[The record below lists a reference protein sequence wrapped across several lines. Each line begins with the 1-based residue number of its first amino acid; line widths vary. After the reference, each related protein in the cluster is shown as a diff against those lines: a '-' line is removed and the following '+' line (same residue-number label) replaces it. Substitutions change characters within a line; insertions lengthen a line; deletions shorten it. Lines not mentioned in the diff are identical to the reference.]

1 MFSSARKTESGLVC
15 LPQEL
20 LANIVSFFETTRTL
34 LYLGLTCKRLHEYCD
49 KDGFRVFVQNRF
61 PSMPVHSHWKDAS
74 HAMTTLSRNWDRR
87 AFIAR
92 VLVPS
97 FNPGRSE
104 NLSMGGNYPHTTGVQ
119 TMGYQPVIDSYEE
132 WTGDDWSSRKQ
143 VLAWGAG
150 PSLFFRSKRIRNK
163 TNQASRRAKFNAQ
176 NQALLDQH
184 HQESTWREYK
194 ENRFA
199 PGKDDI
205 TSVNLLRNMQNLNDE
220 KEYVMIGRAS
230 GVLNLVSISAVDSRS
245 VILAD
250 FETKER
256 SIKSATVNESSHPLL
271 AVCLSHSCLA
281 LYHIQADTDYVK
293 PCGEIATIASGRPGK
308 TWSTRFLR
316 HDCLAVGLGP
326 SQEPIHVYDV
336 RPDGICKDSVRKIG
350 ISKANGNA
358 SGLEHGNSISTSV
371 YPIEPIAPSSVAG
384 GFEGDVFLSGG
395 YDGTVR
401 YSLFQYG

>member
-1 MFSSARKTESGLVC
+1 MFSSARKTENGLVC

-20 LANIVSFFETTRTL
+20 LAIIVSYFETTRTL
-34 LYLGLTCKRLHEYCD
+34 LYLSLTCKRLHEYCE

-97 FNPGRSE
+97 FSHGRSE
-104 NLSMGGNYPHTTGVQ
+104 KPSMAGNYPHTTGVQ

-163 TNQASRRAKFNAQ
+163 AYQASQRAKSNVQ
-176 NQALLDQH
+176 NQSTLDQH
-184 HQESTWREYK
+184 HHESTWREYK
-194 ENRFA
+194 ENRFT

-205 TSVNLLRNMQNLNDE
+205 TSVNLLRNVQNPDHE
-220 KEYVMIGRAS
+220 KEYVIIGRAS

-256 SIKSATVNESSHPLL
+256 SIRSATTNQSSHPLL

-281 LYHIQADTDYVK
+281 LYHIQAGTDYVK
-293 PCGEIATIASGRPGK
+293 PCGEIATMAPGRPGK

-316 HDCLAVGLGP
+316 HDRLAVGLGP

-336 RPDGICKDSVRKIG
+336 RPDGIFKDPIRKIG
-350 ISKANGNA
+350 ISEADRKA
-358 SGLEHGNSISTSV
+358 SGLEHGNSISTSI
-371 YPIEPIAPSSVAG
+371 YPIIPIAPSSFTG

-401 YSLFQYG
+401 Y